1 MKNIEERNEIK
12 NLASLVLGTLQNAGI
27 DAVLAGGSCVS
38 IYSKGKYASG
48 EPVFAVN
55 AKIED
60 IEEALEPIGFKKAP
74 GAYFEKYE
82 CGLVL
87 EFQPLAAAL
96 GKVSHSRKSGVPR
109 VATGNIQ
116 ILSRTD
122 CIKVDLAE
130 FFLRKDRV
138 SLEQSVQAAKSGIF
152 DLKEVER
159 WSKHEGHFEKLREFI
174 AELGKK

>member
-12 NLASLVLGTLQNAGI
+12 NLASLVSETLQNAGI
-27 DAVLAGGSCVS
+27 DTVLAGGACVS

-48 EPVFAVN
+48 EPDFAAN

-60 IEEALEPIGFKKAP
+60 IEEALEPIGFKKTP
-74 GAYFEKYE
+74 GSYFEKDE
-82 CGLVL
+82 CGFVL
-87 EFQPLAAAL
+87 EFLSFRAAVDKGAA
-96 GKVSHSRKSGVPR
+96 VRKSGAARAV
-109 VATGNIQ
+109 TGTIQ

-122 CIKVDLAE
+122 CIKDSLTE